1 MASQEKWL
9 WTYAVSIRVNDTSEL
24 FLWNIERL
32 TVLGASAL
40 PELQTV
46 PEVELLNV
54 LNACF
59 FLRHIEACPLLFWK
73 VWPQHDG
80 HVKARRTAMLYIIHT
95 LNIMYYILHIMY
107 YVLYIIYIIL
117 YIINYIF
124 YIIQI

>member
-9 WTYAVSIRVNDTSEL
+9 WTYAVSIHVNDTSEL

-59 FLRHIEACPLLFWK
+59 FCVTLKPVRCLFEK
-73 VWPQHDG
+73 CDHNLMG
-80 HVKARRTAMLYIIHT
+80 MSKLEERLGYIIS
-95 LNIMYYILHIMY
+95 
-107 YVLYIIYIIL
+107 IL
-117 YIINYIF
+117 YRF
-124 YIIQI
+124 WL